1 MTPAEIMRELAR
13 DDLFPKAAMAAA
25 GADREAMV
33 PIFVD
38 LIERLGSL
46 PLAQMKDDDV
56 MAVIPAFYLMGEWRE
71 PRAFRPLVHLH
82 RLPTEVLDHL
92 LGDAVTETSFRVV
105 AGTFDGDLQPL
116 FEAIDDPKADDFAR
130 GSLMS
135 ALVLI
140 AQQHPTHRAAIE
152 AHVRNFR
159 SRCPE
164 APTDVLS
171 SWTEVIADLGLES
184 MTDEVRAAFD
194 EGLIPEDYCD
204 FSHFIEDME
213 STLKAEGKPTS
224 LRYDKPLLIDAIG
237 ELSQWYCYSDAFFA
251 KQKRHKVSNDVRL
264 APWSETFMHETA
276 PVGRNDPCPCG
287 SGKKYKKCCL
297 Q

>member
-1 MTPAEIMRELAR
+1 MTPAEIMRDLAR

-25 GADREAMV
+25 GADRETMA
-33 PIFVD
+33 PILVD

-46 PLAQMKDDDV
+46 PLAQMKDHEV
-56 MAVIPAFYLMGEWRE
+56 RAVIPAFYLLGEWRE

-82 RLPTEVLDHL
+82 RQPTEVLDHL
-92 LGDAVTETSFRVV
+92 LGDAVTETSFRVM
-105 AGTFDGDLQPL
+105 AGTFDGVLQPL

-140 AQQHPTHRAAIE
+140 AQQRPTHRAAIE
-152 AHVRNFR
+152 AHVREFR
-159 SRCPE
+159 SRCPD
-164 APTDVLS
+164 APTDVLTG
-171 SWTEVIADLGLES
+171 WTEVISDLGLED

-194 EGLIPEDYCD
+194 DGVIPEVYCD
-204 FSHFIEDME
+204 FSHFVEDME
-213 STLKAEGKPTS
+213 ATLNANGKPS
-224 LRYDKPLLIDAIG
+224 SHRYKKPELIDAIG

-251 KQKRHKVSNDVRL
+251 KQKRRKVSNDVRL
-264 APWSETFMHETA
+264 APWSDTFMHETA

>member
-1 MTPAEIMRELAR
+1 MTPAEIMRDLAR

-25 GADREAMV
+25 GADRETMA
-33 PIFVD
+33 PILVD

-46 PLAQMKDDDV
+46 PLAQMKDHEV
-56 MAVIPAFYLMGEWRE
+56 RAVIPAFYLLGEWRE

-82 RLPTEVLDHL
+82 RQPTDVLDHL
-92 LGDAVTETSFRVV
+92 LGDAVTETSFRVM

-140 AQQHPTHRAAIE
+140 AQQRPTHRAAIE
-152 AHVRNFR
+152 AHVREFR
-159 SRCPE
+159 SRCPD
-164 APTDVLS
+164 APTDVLTG
-171 SWTEVIADLGLES
+171 WTEVISDLGLED

-194 EGLIPEDYCD
+194 DGVIPEVYCD

-213 STLKAEGKPTS
+213 ATLNANGKPS
-224 LRYDKPLLIDAIG
+224 SHRYKKPELIDAIG

-251 KQKRHKVSNDVRL
+251 KQKRRKISNDVRMT
-264 APWSETFMHETA
+264 PWSETFMHDTA